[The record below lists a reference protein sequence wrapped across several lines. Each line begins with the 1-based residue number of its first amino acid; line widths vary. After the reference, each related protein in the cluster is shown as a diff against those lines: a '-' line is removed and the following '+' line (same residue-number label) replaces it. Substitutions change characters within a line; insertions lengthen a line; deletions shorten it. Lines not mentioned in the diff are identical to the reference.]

1 MANLKDIRNRIHS
14 VSSTR
19 QVTSA
24 MKMVSAAK
32 LKKAQNEV
40 AKVRPFEAK
49 LAQIIAFLGSS
60 VANVELNYPA
70 FRQVTKGGKVLLV
83 AIASDK
89 GLAGAFNSNVVK
101 QVELMLA
108 GELAAEA
115 AKGNVEVLTIGKQVA
130 KAVKSRKIAASTRDA
145 EGFFDNFGLAK
156 VYDVADDI
164 TKRFEAKEYS
174 KVILIYNEFVN
185 AAVQN
190 VRCSQLLPLQ
200 VDSPADGN
208 EGGALRDFIVE
219 PSKEEVLE
227 DLIPQSIRTHF
238 LSVVKESL
246 ASEHGARMTSMHKA
260 TDNATEL
267 LGELQLQ
274 YNKARQSAI
283 TNELI
288 EIVSGASALNG

>member
-1 MANLKDIRNRIHS
+1 MANLKDIRTRIHS
-14 VSSTR
+14 VQSTR

-40 AKVRPFEAK
+40 AKVRPFESK
-49 LAQIIAFLGSS
+49 LSQIIASLGSS

-70 FRQVTKGGKVLLV
+70 FRKTTKGGKTLIV

-89 GLAGAFNSNVVK
+89 GLAGAFNANIVK
-101 QVELMLA
+101 EVEQMLTTTYRDDA
-108 GELAAEA
+108 QKGRVEILA
-115 AKGNVEVLTIGKQVA
+115 IGKQTA
-130 KAVKSRKIAASTRDA
+130 KGLRSRKVKAPTMEVAD
-145 EGFFDNFGLAK
+145 FYDNFSLK
-156 VYDVADDI
+156 TVYDVADDI
-164 TKRFEAKEYS
+164 TRRFVSKELS
-174 KVILIYNEFVN
+174 RVVLVYNKFIN
-185 AAVQN
+185 TAVQE
-190 VRCSQLLPLQ
+190 VSEVQLLPLQ
-200 VDSPADGN
+200 IEMTGDSSAVN
-208 EGGALRDFIVE
+208 DFIVE

-227 DLIPQSIRTHF
+227 DLIPQAIRVRL
-238 LSVVKESL
+238 LSVVKESV

-260 TDNATEL
+260 TDNATTL

-274 YNKARQSAI
+274 YNKARQTAI

>member
-1 MANLKDIRNRIHS
+1 MANLKDIRTRIHS
-14 VSSTR
+14 VQSTR

-49 LAQIIAFLGSS
+49 LSQIIASLGSS

-70 FRQVTKGGKVLLV
+70 FRKTTKNAKTLIV

-89 GLAGAFNSNVVK
+89 GLAGAFNANVVK
-101 QVELMLA
+101 EVESMLA
-108 GELAAEA
+108 TTLSEEA
-115 AKGNVEVLTIGKQVA
+115 QKGMVEILCIGKQVA
-130 KAVKSRKIAASTRDA
+130 KGLRSRKVKVPAAEATD
-145 EGFFDNFGLAK
+145 FFDNFCLK
-156 VYDVADDI
+156 TVYDVADDI
-164 TKRFEAKEYS
+164 RRRFESKELA
-174 KVILIYNEFVN
+174 KVILIYNKFIN
-185 AAVQN
+185 TAVQQ
-190 VRCSQLLPLQ
+190 VSQVQLLPLNIEQ
-200 VDSPADGN
+200 AEDN
-208 EGGALRDFIVE
+208 GAVNDFIVE

-227 DLIPQSIRTHF
+227 DLIPQAIRIRL
-238 LSVVKESL
+238 LSVVKESV

-260 TDNATEL
+260 TDNATTL
-267 LGELQLQ
+267 LGDLQLQ
-274 YNKARQSAI
+274 YNKARQTAI

>member
-1 MANLKDIRNRIHS
+1 MANLKDIRTRIHS
-14 VSSTR
+14 VQSTR

-49 LAQIIAFLGSS
+49 LSQIIASLGSS

-70 FRQVTKGGKVLLV
+70 FRKTTKNAKTLIV

-89 GLAGAFNSNVVK
+89 GLAGAFNANIVK
-101 QVELMLA
+101 EVESLLA
-108 GELAAEA
+108 TTLSEETQ
-115 AKGNVEVLTIGKQVA
+115 KGMVEILTIGKQVI
-130 KAVKSRKIAASTRDA
+130 KGLRSRKVKVHATETTD
-145 EGFFDNFGLAK
+145 FFDNFCLK
-156 VYDVADDI
+156 TVYDVADDI
-164 TKRFEAKEYS
+164 RRRFETKELA
-174 KVILIYNEFVN
+174 KVILIYNKFIN
-185 AAVQN
+185 TAVQE
-190 VRCSQLLPLQ
+190 VSQVQLLPLKIEQ
-200 VDSPADGN
+200 AEDN
-208 EGGALRDFIVE
+208 GAVNDFIVE

-227 DLIPQSIRTHF
+227 DLIPQAIRIRL
-238 LSVVKESL
+238 LSVVKESM

-260 TDNATEL
+260 TDNATTL
-267 LGELQLQ
+267 LGDLQLQ
-274 YNKARQSAI
+274 YNKARQTAI

>member
-1 MANLKDIRNRIHS
+1 MANLKDIRTRIHS
-14 VSSTR
+14 VQSTR

-40 AKVRPFEAK
+40 AKVRPFESK
-49 LAQIIAFLGSS
+49 LSQIIASLGSS

-70 FRQVTKGGKVLLV
+70 FRKTTKGGKTLIV

-89 GLAGAFNSNVVK
+89 GLAGAFNANIVK
-101 QVELMLA
+101 EVEQMLA
-108 GELAAEA
+108 TTYSDDAQKGRVEILA
-115 AKGNVEVLTIGKQVA
+115 IGKQTA
-130 KAVKSRKIAASTRDA
+130 KGLRSRKVKAPTMEVAD
-145 EGFFDNFGLAK
+145 FYDNFSLK
-156 VYDVADDI
+156 TVYDVADDI
-164 TKRFEAKEYS
+164 TRRFVSKELS
-174 KVILIYNEFVN
+174 RVVLVYNKFIN
-185 AAVQN
+185 TAVQE
-190 VRCSQLLPLQ
+190 VSEVQLLPLQ
-200 VDSPADGN
+200 IEMTGDSSAVN
-208 EGGALRDFIVE
+208 DFIVE

-227 DLIPQSIRTHF
+227 DLIPQAIRVRL
-238 LSVVKESL
+238 LSVVKESV

-260 TDNATEL
+260 TDNATTL

-274 YNKARQSAI
+274 YNKARQTAI

>member
-1 MANLKDIRNRIHS
+1 MANLKDIRTRIHS
-14 VSSTR
+14 VQSTR

-49 LAQIIAFLGSS
+49 LSQIIASLGSS

-70 FRQVTKGGKVLLV
+70 FRKTTKNAKTLIV

-89 GLAGAFNSNVVK
+89 GLAGAFNANVVK
-101 QVELMLA
+101 EVENLLA
-108 GELAAEA
+108 TTLSEEA
-115 AKGNVEVLTIGKQVA
+115 QKGMVEVLTIGKQVA
-130 KAVKSRKIAASTRDA
+130 KGLRSRKVKVPATEATD
-145 EGFFDNFGLAK
+145 FFDNFCLK
-156 VYDVADDI
+156 TVYDVADDI
-164 TKRFEAKEYS
+164 RRRFETKELA
-174 KVILIYNEFVN
+174 KVILIYNKFIN
-185 AAVQN
+185 TAVQE
-190 VRCSQLLPLQ
+190 VSQVQLLPLNIEQ
-200 VDSPADGN
+200 AEDN
-208 EGGALRDFIVE
+208 GAVNDFIVE

-227 DLIPQSIRTHF
+227 DLIPQAIRIRL
-238 LSVVKESL
+238 LSVVKESV

-260 TDNATEL
+260 TDNATTL
-267 LGELQLQ
+267 LGDLQLQ
-274 YNKARQSAI
+274 YNKARQTAI

>member
-1 MANLKDIRNRIHS
+1 MANLKDIRTRIHS
-14 VSSTR
+14 VQSTR

-49 LAQIIAFLGSS
+49 LKQIVGALGSA
-60 VANVELNYPA
+60 VASVELNYPA
-70 FRQVTKGGKVLLV
+70 FRAVTKGGKTLVV

-89 GLAGAFNSNVVK
+89 GLAGAFNSNIVK
-101 QVELMLA
+101 EVETLLA
-108 GELAAEA
+108 TDLQAAAEVGSVEILAIGKQA
-115 AKGNVEVLTIGKQVA
+115 AKGLRSRHVAAPVVEA
-130 KAVKSRKIAASTRDA
+130 KD
-145 EGFFDNFGLAK
+145 FYDNFSLASAYK
-156 VYDVADDI
+156 VVDGIRA
-164 TKRFEAKEYS
+164 RFEAKEFG
-174 KVILIYNEFVN
+174 KVVMVYNEFVN
-185 AAVQN
+185 TAVQN
-190 VRCSQLLPLQ
+190 VRQAQLLPLS
-200 VDSPADGN
+200 VDAQG
-208 EGGALRDFIVE
+208 EGGRGVGDFIVE
-219 PSKEEVLE
+219 PSREEVLA
-227 DLIPQSIRTHF
+227 DLIPQAVRVRF

-260 TDNATEL
+260 TDNATAL
-267 LGELQLQ
+267 LDELQLQ

>member
-1 MANLKDIRNRIHS
+1 MANLKDIRTRIHS
-14 VSSTR
+14 VQSTR

-49 LAQIIAFLGSS
+49 LKQIVGALGSAVES
-60 VANVELNYPA
+60 VELNYPA
-70 FRQVTKGGKVLLV
+70 FRAATKGGKTLVV

-89 GLAGAFNSNVVK
+89 GLAGAFNSNIVK
-101 QVELMLA
+101 EVEALLA
-108 GELAAEA
+108 TDLRSAAEA
-115 AKGNVEVLTIGKQVA
+115 GGVEVLAIGKQTARGLRARHVA
-130 KAVKSRKIAASTRDA
+130 VPVVEAKD
-145 EGFFDNFGLAK
+145 FYDNFSLATAYSL
-156 VYDVADDI
+156 VDDI
-164 TKRFEAKEYS
+164 RARFEAKEFG
-174 KVILIYNEFVN
+174 KVVMVYNEFVN
-185 AAVQN
+185 TAVQN
-190 VRCSQLLPLQ
+190 VRQVQLLPLSIDAQ
-200 VDSPADGN
+200 G
-208 EGGALRDFIVE
+208 EGGGVVGDFIVE
-219 PSKEEVLE
+219 PSREEVLA
-227 DLIPQSIRTHF
+227 DLIPQAVRVRF

-260 TDNATEL
+260 TDNATAL
-267 LGELQLQ
+267 LDELQLQ

>member
-60 VANVELNYPA
+60 VANVEQNYPA
-70 FRQVTKGGKVLLV
+70 FRQVTKGGKILLV

-101 QVELMLA
+101 QVETMLA
-108 GELAAEA
+108 GELEADA

-130 KAVKSRKIAASTRDA
+130 KAVKSRGVAASTRDA

-156 VYDVADDI
+156 VYQVADDV

-200 VDSPADGN
+200 VTTADDK
-208 EGGALRDFIVE
+208 EGGSLRDFIVE
-219 PSKEEVLE
+219 PSKEEVLA

-267 LGELQLQ
+267 LGDLQLQ

>member
-1 MANLKDIRNRIHS
+1 MANLKDIRTRIHS
-14 VSSTR
+14 VQSTR

-49 LAQIIAFLGSS
+49 LSQIICSLGSS

-70 FRQVTKGGKVLLV
+70 FRTKTKSGKTLIV

-101 QVELMLA
+101 EVEAIIATTLN
-108 GELAAEA
+108 AAA
-115 AKGNVEVLTIGKQVA
+115 TQGKVEVLAIGKQVA
-130 KAVKSRKIAASTRDA
+130 KGLRARKLNAPIT
-145 EGFFDNFGLAK
+145 EVPNFFDNPSLQT
-156 VYDVADDI
+156 VYNVADNVRQ
-164 TKRFEAKEYS
+164 RFEAKELD
-174 KVILIYNEFVN
+174 KVLVIYNKFVN
-185 AAVQN
+185 TAVQE
-190 VRCSQLLPLQ
+190 VSQKQLLPLQ
-200 VDSPADGN
+200 LQEIDPADN
-208 EGGALRDFIVE
+208 SVSDFIVE

-227 DLIPQSIRTHF
+227 DLIPQAVRIR
-238 LSVVKESL
+238 LLALVKESA

-260 TDNATEL
+260 TDNATTL
-267 LGELQLQ
+267 LAELQLQ
-274 YNKARQSAI
+274 YNKARQTAI

>member
-14 VSSTR
+14 VSSTM

-70 FRQVTKGGKVLLV
+70 FRQATKGGKTLLV

-89 GLAGAFNSNVVK
+89 GLAGAFNANVVK
-101 QVELMLA
+101 QVETLIS
-108 GELAAEA
+108 GELATA
-115 AKGNVEVLTIGKQVA
+115 ASKGEVEILTIGKQVA
-130 KAVKSRKIAASTRDA
+130 KGVKSRKVDAPARDA
-145 EGFFDNFGLAK
+145 EGFFDNFSLTK

-164 TKRFEAKEYS
+164 TKRFEAREYG

-190 VRCSQLLPLQ
+190 VKCAQLLPLSL
-200 VDSPADGN
+200 SPD
-208 EGGALRDFIVE
+208 EQGGSTMRDFIVE
-219 PSKEEVLE
+219 PSKEEVLA
-227 DLIPQSIRTHF
+227 DLIPQAIRTRF
-238 LSVVKESL
+238 LSVIKESL

-274 YNKARQSAI
+274 YNKARQGAI

>member
-1 MANLKDIRNRIHS
+1 MANLKDIRTRIHS
-14 VSSTR
+14 VQSTR

-49 LAQIIAFLGSS
+49 LAQIVSALGSS
-60 VANVELNYPA
+60 VASVELNYPA
-70 FRQVTKGGKVLLV
+70 FRASTKGGKTLIV

-101 QVELMLA
+101 EVETLLA
-108 GELAAEA
+108 TDLRRDAEA
-115 AKGNVEVLTIGKQVA
+115 GGVEILAIGKQTAKGLRSRHVRVPVA
-130 KAVKSRKIAASTRDA
+130 EAKDFY
-145 EGFFDNFGLAK
+145 ENFSLATA
-156 VYDVADDI
+156 YAVADGVRA
-164 TKRFEAKEYS
+164 RFEAKELGR
-174 KVILIYNEFVN
+174 VVLVYNEFVN
-185 AAVQN
+185 TAVQN
-190 VRCSQLLPLQ
+190 VRRSQLLPLSVETQ
-200 VDSPADGN
+200 G
-208 EGGALRDFIVE
+208 EGGGAVGDFIVE
-219 PSKEEVLE
+219 PSREEVLA
-227 DLIPQSIRTHF
+227 DLIPQAVRVRF

-260 TDNATEL
+260 TDNATAL
-267 LGELQLQ
+267 LDELQLQ

>member
-1 MANLKDIRNRIHS
+1 MANLKDIRTRIHS
-14 VSSTR
+14 VQSTR

-49 LAQIIAFLGSS
+49 LSQIIASLGSS

-70 FRQVTKGGKVLLV
+70 FRKTTKNAQTLIV

-89 GLAGAFNSNVVK
+89 GLAGAFNANVVK
-101 QVELMLA
+101 EVENLLA
-108 GELAAEA
+108 TTLSEEA
-115 AKGNVEVLTIGKQVA
+115 QKGMVEILTIGKQVA
-130 KAVKSRKIAASTRDA
+130 KGLRSRKVKVPATEATD
-145 EGFFDNFGLAK
+145 FFDNFCLK
-156 VYDVADDI
+156 TVYDVADDI
-164 TKRFEAKEYS
+164 RRRFETKELA
-174 KVILIYNEFVN
+174 KVILIYNKFIN
-185 AAVQN
+185 TAVQE
-190 VRCSQLLPLQ
+190 VSQVQLLPLNIEQ
-200 VDSPADGN
+200 AEDN
-208 EGGALRDFIVE
+208 GAVNDFIVE

-227 DLIPQSIRTHF
+227 DLIPQAIRIRL
-238 LSVVKESL
+238 LSVVKESV

-260 TDNATEL
+260 TDNATTL
-267 LGELQLQ
+267 LGDLQLQ
-274 YNKARQSAI
+274 YNKARQTAI

>member
-14 VSSTR
+14 VSSTM

-40 AKVRPFEAK
+40 AQVRPFEAK
-49 LAQIIAFLGSS
+49 LAQIISFLGSS
-60 VANVELNYPA
+60 VPNVELNYPA
-70 FRQVTKGGKVLLV
+70 FRSSAKGGKVLLV
-83 AIASDK
+83 AVASDK

-101 QVELMLA
+101 QVETMVA
-108 GELAAEA
+108 GELAKEA
-115 AKGNVEVLTIGKQVA
+115 SEGKVEILTIGKQVA
-130 KAVKSRKIAASTRDA
+130 KAVRSRKVPVTVHDA
-145 EGFFDNFGLAK
+145 EGFFDGFSLSK
-156 VYDVADDI
+156 VYSVADDV
-164 TKRFEAKEYS
+164 TKRFEAKEYT
-174 KVILIYNEFVN
+174 KVLLIYNEFVN

-190 VRCSQLLPLQ
+190 VRVAQLLPL
-200 VDSPADGN
+200 VMPAADEADN
-208 EGGALRDFIVE
+208 SAMLDFIVE
-219 PSKEEVLE
+219 PSKEEVLA
-227 DLIPQSIRTHF
+227 DLIPQAIRTHF
-238 LSVVKESL
+238 LAVVKESL

-260 TDNATEL
+260 TDNASEL
-267 LGELQLQ
+267 LSELQLQ

>member
-14 VSSTR
+14 VSSTM

-70 FRQVTKGGKVLLV
+70 FRQTTKGGKVLLV

-89 GLAGAFNSNVVK
+89 GLAGAFNANIVK
-101 QVELMLA
+101 QVETMIS
-108 GELAAEA
+108 GELSADA

-130 KAVKSRKIAASTRDA
+130 KGVKSRKVEAPARDA

-156 VYDVADDI
+156 VYEVADDI

-200 VDSPADGN
+200 ISTADDN
-208 EGGALRDFIVE
+208 NGGAMRDFIVE
-219 PSKEEVLE
+219 PSKEEVLQ
-227 DLIPQSIRTHF
+227 DLIPQAIRTRF

-260 TDNATEL
+260 TDNAAEL

-274 YNKARQSAI
+274 YNKARQGAI

>member
-1 MANLKDIRNRIHS
+1 MANLKDIRTRINS
-14 VSSTR
+14 VRSTR

-32 LKKAQNEV
+32 LKKAQNDV

-49 LAQIIAFLGSS
+49 LAQIMGMLGSS
-60 VANVELNYPA
+60 VADVSLNYPA
-70 FRQVTKGGKVLLV
+70 YRVSSKGKVLLI

-89 GLAGAFNSNVVK
+89 GLAGALNANVVK
-101 QVELMLA
+101 EVESLST
-108 GELAAEA
+108 GEYAAEA
-115 AKGNVEVLTIGKQVA
+115 SRGELEVLAIGKQVA
-130 KAVKSRKIAASTRDA
+130 KGLRSRHVEVPTTEVADFYDDFTSQ
-145 EGFFDNFGLAK
+145 K
-156 VYDVADDI
+156 VYDVADSVAS
-164 TKRFEAKEYS
+164 RFASKEYR
-174 KVILIYNEFVN
+174 KVVLVYNEFVN

-190 VRCSQLLPLQ
+190 VRDVQLLPLSLETESAESEQ
-200 VDSPADGN
+200 TAFK
-208 EGGALRDFIVE
+208 DFIIE
-219 PSKEEVLE
+219 PNKEEVLA
-227 DLIPQSIRTHF
+227 DLIPQAIRLRM
-238 LSVVKESL
+238 LSVVRESL

-274 YNKARQSAI
+274 YNKARQTAI

>member
-14 VSSTR
+14 VSSTM

-60 VANVELNYPA
+60 VPNVELNYPA
-70 FRQVTKGGKVLLV
+70 FRTQTKDGKILLV

-89 GLAGAFNSNVVK
+89 GLAGAFNANVVK
-101 QVELMLA
+101 EVETLIN
-108 GELAAEA
+108 GEYAKEA
-115 AKGNVEVLTIGKQVA
+115 AAGKVEILTIGKQAA
-130 KAVKSRKIAASTRDA
+130 KGVKSRKVAAPARDA
-145 EGFFDNFGLAK
+145 EGFFDNFSLAT
-156 VYDVADDI
+156 VYGVADDV
-164 TKRFEAKEYS
+164 TRRFEAKEYS
-174 KVILIYNEFVN
+174 KVVLIYNEFVN

-190 VRCSQLLPLQ
+190 VRTAQLLPL
-200 VDSPADGN
+200 VITTGDEN
-208 EGGALRDFIVE
+208 ENSAMRDFIVE

-227 DLIPQSIRTHF
+227 DLIPQAIRTRF
-238 LSVVKESL
+238 LAIIKESL

-260 TDNATEL
+260 TDNAGEL

-274 YNKARQSAI
+274 YNKARQTAI

>member
-14 VSSTR
+14 VSSTM

-60 VANVELNYPA
+60 VANVEQNYPA
-70 FRQVTKGGKVLLV
+70 FRQTTKGGKLLLV

-89 GLAGAFNSNVVK
+89 GLAGAFNANVVK
-101 QVELMLA
+101 QVETMLN
-108 GELAAEA
+108 GELAADA
-115 AKGNVEVLTIGKQVA
+115 AKGNVEILTIGKQVA
-130 KAVKSRKIAASTRDA
+130 KGVKSRKVQATARDA

-156 VYDVADDI
+156 VYEVADDV

-200 VDSPADGN
+200 ITTGQDN
-208 EGGALRDFIVE
+208 ENTAIRDFIVE

-227 DLIPQSIRTHF
+227 DLIPQAIRTHL

-260 TDNATEL
+260 TDNAAEL

-274 YNKARQSAI
+274 YNKARQGAI

-288 EIVSGASALNG
+288 EIVSGASALNA

>member
-1 MANLKDIRNRIHS
+1 MANLKDIRTRIHS
-14 VSSTR
+14 VQSTR

-49 LAQIIAFLGSS
+49 LSQIIASLGSS

-70 FRQVTKGGKVLLV
+70 FRKTTKNAKTLIV

-89 GLAGAFNSNVVK
+89 GLAGAFNANVVK
-101 QVELMLA
+101 EVESLLA
-108 GELAAEA
+108 TTLSEEA
-115 AKGNVEVLTIGKQVA
+115 QKGMVEVLTIGKQVA
-130 KAVKSRKIAASTRDA
+130 KGLRSRKVKVPATEATD
-145 EGFFDNFGLAK
+145 FFDNFCLK
-156 VYDVADDI
+156 TVYDVADDI
-164 TKRFEAKEYS
+164 RRRFETKELA
-174 KVILIYNEFVN
+174 KVILIYNKFIN
-185 AAVQN
+185 TAVQE
-190 VRCSQLLPLQ
+190 VSQVQLLPLNIEQ
-200 VDSPADGN
+200 AEDN
-208 EGGALRDFIVE
+208 GAVNDFIVE

-227 DLIPQSIRTHF
+227 DLIPQAIRIRL
-238 LSVVKESL
+238 LSVVKESV

-260 TDNATEL
+260 TDNATTL
-267 LGELQLQ
+267 LGDLQLQ
-274 YNKARQSAI
+274 YNKARQTAI

>member
-1 MANLKDIRNRIHS
+1 MANLKDIRTRIHS
-14 VSSTR
+14 VQSTR

-49 LAQIIAFLGSS
+49 LSQIIASLGSS

-70 FRQVTKGGKVLLV
+70 FRKTTKNAKTLIV

-89 GLAGAFNSNVVK
+89 GLAGAFNANVVK
-101 QVELMLA
+101 EVENLLA
-108 GELAAEA
+108 TTLSEEA
-115 AKGNVEVLTIGKQVA
+115 QKGMVEVLTIGKQVA
-130 KAVKSRKIAASTRDA
+130 KGLRSRKVKVPASEATD
-145 EGFFDNFGLAK
+145 FFDNFCLK
-156 VYDVADDI
+156 TVYDVADDI
-164 TKRFEAKEYS
+164 RRRFETKELA
-174 KVILIYNEFVN
+174 KVILIYNKFIN
-185 AAVQN
+185 TAVQE
-190 VRCSQLLPLQ
+190 VSQVQLLPLNIEQ
-200 VDSPADGN
+200 AEDN
-208 EGGALRDFIVE
+208 GAVNDFIVE

-227 DLIPQSIRTHF
+227 DLIPQAIRIRL
-238 LSVVKESL
+238 LSVVKESV

-260 TDNATEL
+260 TDNATTL
-267 LGELQLQ
+267 LGDLQLQ
-274 YNKARQSAI
+274 YNKARQTAI

>member
-1 MANLKDIRNRIHS
+1 MANLKDIRTRIHS
-14 VSSTR
+14 VQSTR

-40 AKVRPFEAK
+40 AKVRPFESK
-49 LAQIIAFLGSS
+49 LSQIIASLGSS

-70 FRQVTKGGKVLLV
+70 FRKTTKDGKTLIV

-89 GLAGAFNSNVVK
+89 GLAGAFNANIVK
-101 QVELMLA
+101 EVEQMLTTTYSDDA
-108 GELAAEA
+108 QKGRVEILA
-115 AKGNVEVLTIGKQVA
+115 IGKQTA
-130 KAVKSRKIAASTRDA
+130 KGLRSRKVKAPTMEVAD
-145 EGFFDNFGLAK
+145 FYDNFSLK
-156 VYDVADDI
+156 TVYDVADDI
-164 TKRFEAKEYS
+164 TRRFVSKELS
-174 KVILIYNEFVN
+174 RVVLVYNKFIN
-185 AAVQN
+185 TAVQE
-190 VRCSQLLPLQ
+190 VSEVQLLPLQ
-200 VDSPADGN
+200 IEMTGDSSAVN
-208 EGGALRDFIVE
+208 DFIVE

-227 DLIPQSIRTHF
+227 DLIPQAIRVRL
-238 LSVVKESL
+238 LSVVKESV

-260 TDNATEL
+260 TDNATTL

-274 YNKARQSAI
+274 YNKARQTAI